1 MKNPLNKRYLREL
14 KSDFGKYA
22 VIFIMLVISI
32 GFCSGF
38 LVADDSM
45 IAAYNES
52 FEKYNIENGN
62 FVTGR
67 PLNTYQKNTLEAEG
81 LKVYPLFY
89 SDMTASKD
97 TTVRLFAERT
107 EVNRVCLLEG
117 AMATG
122 PGEVAIDRCYANN
135 NGIKIGDV
143 LNVGGMDYR
152 VSGFV
157 ALSDYSTMFSDNTD
171 MMFDA
176 VKFGVGI
183 VPQSVLDTFDTDGM
197 TYDYAFTYD
206 NPPQTIEAEK
216 ERSDDLMKV
225 AAKTIPL
232 KAFTPRY
239 ANQAIMFTG
248 DDMGSDKAMVE
259 LFLVIIIVIIAF
271 VFAVTI
277 SDTITSESAVIGTLL
292 ASGYTRWELI
302 RHYMAMPMI
311 VSLFS
316 AVVGNIL
323 GYTVFKD
330 LCAYLYYNS
339 YSLPTYI
346 TRWNAA
352 AFLETTVIPLIVM
365 LIITFFSLYRKL
377 RLSPL
382 KFLRRDLR
390 RHNRKK
396 AIPLSH
402 KLPIVRRFRLRIIFQ
417 NAGGYLVMFFGI
429 LLANAL
435 LMFGLFLPATIHHYQ
450 DVIGENMLCEYQYTL
465 DMPVENLSGDNPL
478 ITMLNGIFFQTGI
491 QTDNPDAEKFSI
503 NALKS
508 MGDNNFKV
516 EDISVYGI
524 YPHSQ
529 YVKIDDLGDMVYISK
544 AYADKYM
551 LSPGDR
557 ITLKEEFEDKTYSFE
572 IGGIYPYEGA
582 VCVFMPQKLFAKTFD
597 VSEDY
602 FSGYMSSSKITD
614 VNPKYFGT
622 IIDFEGL
629 TKVTR
634 QLDVSMGSM
643 MVLLDVFAVLL
654 FVVMIYLLSK
664 LIIEKNAQSISM
676 VKILGYRNREIAGLY
691 LMATTIVVIISTFA
705 TLIIDRFILEILF
718 RIVMVQS
725 LSGWINI
732 YDSPMEY
739 AKVVILGLLT
749 YGVVAALEYRKI
761 TRVPMSEAL
770 KNVE

>member
-81 LKVYPLFY
+81 LKIYPLFY
-89 SDMTASKD
+89 SDLPVSNN
-97 TTVRLFAERT
+97 TTLRLFADRID
-107 EVNRVCLLEG
+107 VNRVCLLEG

-135 NGIKIGDV
+135 NNIRIGDS
-143 LNVGGMDYR
+143 LTIGGAAYR
-152 VSGFV
+152 VCGFV

-183 VPQSVLDTFDTDGM
+183 VPQSVFDTFDTDGM

-206 NPPQTIEAEK
+206 NPPQTVEAEK
-216 ERSDDLMKV
+216 KRSDDLMKV
-225 AAKTIPL
+225 IAKTVPL

-277 SDTITSESAVIGTLL
+277 NHTITAEAPVIGTLL
-292 ASGYTRWELI
+292 ASGFTRGELI
-302 RHYMAMPMI
+302 RHYMALPMM
-311 VSLFS
+311 VSLIS
-316 AVVGNIL
+316 AVVGNVL
-323 GYTVFKD
+323 GYTVFKE

-339 YSLPTYI
+339 YSLPTYV

-352 AFLETTVIPLIVM
+352 AFIETTVIPLILMMV
-365 LIITFFSLYRKL
+365 ITFVSLHRKL
-377 RLSPL
+377 KLSPL
-382 KFLRRDLR
+382 TFLRGDLR
-390 RHNRKK
+390 KNRRKK
-396 AIPLSH
+396 AVRLSYR
-402 KLPIVRRFRLRIIFQ
+402 LLIVRRFRLRIIFQ

-450 DVIGENMLCEYQYTL
+450 DVIGENMLCEYQYML
-465 DMPVENLSGDNPL
+465 DMPVEDLSGDNPL
-478 ITMLNGIFFQTGI
+478 ITMLNGMFFQSGI
-491 QTDNPDAEKFSI
+491 RTDNPDAEKFSI
-503 NALKS
+503 TSLKS
-508 MGDNNFKV
+508 LGENGFKV

-524 YPHSQ
+524 RPNSK
-529 YVKIDDLGDMVYISK
+529 YVRIEDSGDTVLISK

-551 LSPGDR
+551 LSPGDK
-557 ITLKEEFEDKTYSFE
+557 ITLKEEFEDKTYTFD
-572 IGGIYPYEGA
+572 IGGVYPYEGA
-582 VCVFMPQKLFAKTFD
+582 VCVLMPQRLFAKTFD

-602 FSGYMSSSKITD
+602 FSGYLSSSKITD
-614 VNPKYFGT
+614 INEKYLGT
-622 IIDFEGL
+622 VIDYEGL

-643 MVLLDVFAVLL
+643 MVMLDVFAVLL
-654 FVVMIYLLSK
+654 FVVLIYLLSK
-664 LIIEKNAQSISM
+664 LIIEKNARSISM

-691 LMATTIVVIISTFA
+691 LTATTLVVVFS
-705 TLIIDRFILEILF
+705 TLITLVLDRFILEILF

-732 YDSPMEY
+732 YDSPAEY
-739 AKVVILGLLT
+739 MKVVALGLLT
-749 YGVVAALEYRKI
+749 YGAVAAFEYRKI

>member
-1 MKNPLNKRYLREL
+1 MRNPLNKRLLREL

-52 FEKYNIENGN
+52 FEKYNIEDGN
-62 FVTGR
+62 FVSDH
-67 PLNTYQKNTLEAEG
+67 PINAYQKATIEAEG
-81 LKVYPLFY
+81 VKVYKLFY
-89 SDMTASKD
+89 SDQAVSNS
-97 TTVRLFAERT
+97 TTLRLFADRT
-107 EVNRVCLLEG
+107 AVNKVCM
-117 AMATG
+117 MA
-122 PGEVAIDRCYANN
+122 GEPAKGLGEIAIDRCYANN
-135 NGIKIGDV
+135 NGIKIGDT
-143 LNVGGMDYR
+143 LTIGGLDYR
-152 VSGFV
+152 VTGFA

-183 VPQSVLDTFDTDGM
+183 VPQSVFDSFDSDGL
-197 TYDYAFTYD
+197 TYDYAFTYND
-206 NPPQTIEAEK
+206 PPRTTEAEK
-216 ERSDDLMKV
+216 ERSDHLMKV
-225 AAKTIPL
+225 VAKTIPL

-248 DDMGSDKAMVE
+248 DDMGSDKAMIE
-259 LFLVIIIVIIAF
+259 LFLVIMIVIIAF

-277 SDTITSESAVIGTLL
+277 SDTITAESAVIATLL
-292 ASGYTRWELI
+292 ASGYTRGELI
-302 RHYMAMPMI
+302 RHYMALPMI
-311 VSLFS
+311 VSLFA
-316 AVVGNIL
+316 AVVGNVL
-323 GYTVFKD
+323 GYTIFKD

-346 TRWNAA
+346 TRWNAT
-352 AFLETTVIPLIVM
+352 AFLETTIIPFVVM
-365 LIITFFSLYRKL
+365 LIITYLSLYRKL

-390 RHNRKK
+390 RNKGKK
-396 AIPLSH
+396 AVPLSH
-402 KLPIVRRFRLRIIFQ
+402 RLPIFRRFRLRIIFQ
-417 NAGGYLVMFFGI
+417 NAGGYIVMFFGI

-450 DVIGENMLCEYQYTL
+450 DTIGQNMLCDYQYTL
-465 DMPVENLSGDNPL
+465 NMPVENMSGDNPL
-478 ITMLNGIFFQTGI
+478 VTMLSGIFFQTST

-503 NALKS
+503 ISLKS
-508 MGDNNFKV
+508 MGDNHYKV

-524 YPHSQ
+524 DRHSR
-529 YVKIDDLGDMVYISK
+529 YVKIDDIGDKVYISK

-551 LSPGDR
+551 LSPGDH
-557 ITLKEEFEDKTYSFE
+557 ITLKEEFEDKTYTFE

-582 VCVFMPQKLFAKTFD
+582 VCVFMPQRLFAKSFD

-602 FSGYMSSSKITD
+602 FSGYLSSSKITD
-614 VNPKYFGT
+614 INEKYFGT

-643 MVLLDVFAVLL
+643 MVMLDVFAVLL

-676 VKILGYRNREIAGLY
+676 VKILGYRDGEIAGLY
-691 LMATTIVVIISTFA
+691 LMATTIVVVFSTLI
-705 TLIIDRFILEILF
+705 TLIIDRFILEVLF

-725 LSGWINI
+725 LSGWINV
-732 YDSPMEY
+732 YDSPVEY
-739 AKVVILGLLT
+739 LKVAGLGLLT
-749 YGVVAALEYRKI
+749 YGVVAVLEYRKI
-761 TRVPMSEAL
+761 TKVPMDEAL